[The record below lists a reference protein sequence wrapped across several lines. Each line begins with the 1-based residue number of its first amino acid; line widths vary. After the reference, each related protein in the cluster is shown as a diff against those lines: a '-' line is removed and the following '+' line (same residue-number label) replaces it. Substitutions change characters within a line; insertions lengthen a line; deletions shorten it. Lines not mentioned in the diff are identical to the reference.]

1 MLRPTA
7 LALCTALAAP
17 AAQAHPHI
25 FIDTGLEVIFDDQ
38 ARATAVRVTWTYDDF
53 YSLLMIEDRKLDA
66 DHDGKLTPEEEAAL
80 SGFDMNWDADYQGD
94 LFVLAGD
101 FQVPLSRPSDW
112 TASYADGRITST
124 HLRTFTEPLA
134 PGAPLV
140 IQVYD
145 PGYYTA
151 YYIAGQ
157 PVLTGAGDR
166 CTVQVFEP
174 DREAADARL
183 MAAIEEMGAS
193 GDLEMD
199 FPAIGE
205 AYSEEARVTCTTG

>member
-1 MLRPTA
+1 MLRPTV
-7 LALCTALAAP
+7 LALCTALSAP
-17 AAQAHPHI
+17 AVQAHPHI
-25 FIDTGLEVIFDDQ
+25 FIDTGIEVIFDDE
-38 ARATAVRVTWTYDDF
+38 ARATAVRISWTYDDF
-53 YSLLMIEDRKLDA
+53 YSLLMIEDRELDA
-66 DHDGKLTPEEEAAL
+66 DYDGKLTPEEEAAL
-80 SGFDMNWDADYQGD
+80 SGFDMNWDADYNGD
-94 LFVLAGD
+94 LHVLAGD

-112 TASYADGRITST
+112 TASYTDGRITST

-134 PGAPLV
+134 PGAPIV

-166 CTVQVFEP
+166 CSVQVFEP

-199 FPAIGE
+199 FPAIGA
-205 AYSEEARVTCTTG
+205 AYSEEARITCTTG